1 MMPKIK
7 NNKIKKAKKSL
18 PNSLRLLGAQD
29 ATNSRKHLDIRELK
43 SKIKKVREADEKNKA
58 NSSES
63 LEEQLKKEE
72 ANESE
77 LESEE
82 FNPEKLESAEI
93 KIKTAP
99 IIPRQKEEE
108 KEAPSRARYQ
118 SIRELPYRSAQEAG
132 PATYAMH
139 QDEERADYA
148 SHAEEQG
155 TFTQESPG
163 TVHRMHERG
172 RAAPDELGRSDLTD
186 SERDYNDATR
196 QYKTRKRRE

>member
-1 MMPKIK
+1 MPKIK
-7 NNKIKKAKKSL
+7 NKKIKIVK
-18 PNSLRLLGAQD
+18 
-29 ATNSRKHLDIRELK
+29 ELK
-43 SKIKKVREADEKNKA
+43 SKVKKVKEINDKKKA
-58 NSSES
+58 NSPAS

-72 ANESE
+72 ANESPS
-77 LESEE
+77 LEE